1 MTPRSQLGVHGDRG
15 RRGIRGRQVIAG
27 AAHAGRVHWKRVLAA
42 AVIVFGIS
50 AGAETVIDAWAADR
64 AAAVTVPVGLLAF
77 ALEVF
82 GEVFFAGLLER
93 MVGQAR
99 YGAPEQGIFTVL
111 RTLPYRRLIV
121 ADLLVTGLVTLGL
134 FALVVPGVV
143 IFTLFCLAA
152 PIINI
157 EGKSAVRAMRRSAQL
172 VRGRFWLT
180 LILVTVP
187 FWIADWIG
195 TSVQDAVH
203 GEPLAVDIGVRLVV
217 TIVVAVA
224 TGLVQVELAY
234 RLIEADAEDKRPAT
248 S

>member
-1 MTPRSQLGVHGDRG
+1 LDAPGDGG
-15 RRGIRGRQVIAG
+15 RRAIGGREVVFG
-27 AAHAGRVHWKRVLAA
+27 AFHAGRVHGKRVLVA

-50 AGAETVIDAWAADR
+50 ALAETAIDEWALGR
-64 AAAVTVPVGLLAF
+64 TAAVTVTVAVLAF
-77 ALEVF
+77 AIDLF

-99 YGAPEQGIFTVL
+99 YGGPEQGILTVL

-121 ADLLVTGLVTLGL
+121 ADVIITALSIAGL
-134 FALVVPGVV
+134 FAFIVPGLV
-143 IFTLFCLAA
+143 IFTLLCLAG

-157 EGKSAVRAMRRSAQL
+157 EGTTALRALRRSAQL
-172 VRGRFWLT
+172 VRGRFGLT
-180 LILVTVP
+180 FILVTVP

-195 TSVQDAVH
+195 TTVQEAVH
-203 GEPLAVDIGVRLVV
+203 GLPLAADIPLRLVV
-217 TIVVAVA
+217 TIVVAIA

-234 RLIEADAEDKRPAT
+234 RLIEADTEAKRPVT

>member
-1 MTPRSQLGVHGDRG
+1 
-15 RRGIRGRQVIAG
+15 
-27 AAHAGRVHWKRVLAA
+27 
-42 AVIVFGIS
+42 
-50 AGAETVIDAWAADR
+50 
-64 AAAVTVPVGLLAF
+64 
-77 ALEVF
+77 
-82 GEVFFAGLLER
+82 
-93 MVGQAR
+93 
-99 YGAPEQGIFTVL
+99 
-111 RTLPYRRLIV
+111 
-121 ADLLVTGLVTLGL
+121 
-134 FALVVPGVV
+134 
-143 IFTLFCLAA
+143 
-152 PIINI
+152 
-157 EGKSAVRAMRRSAQL
+157 MRRSAQL

>member
-1 MTPRSQLGVHGDRG
+1 VRDDNG
-15 RRGIRGRQVIAG
+15 RHAIRGRQVVAG

-50 AGAETVIDAWAADR
+50 ALAETVIDAWAVDR
-64 AAAVTVPVGLLAF
+64 AVGVTVLVGALAF
-77 ALEVF
+77 AIDIF
-82 GEVFFAGLLER
+82 GEVFFTGLLER

-99 YGAPEQGIFTVL
+99 YGAPEQGILTVL

-121 ADLLVTGLVTLGL
+121 ADVLLTVLVTLGL
-134 FALVVPGVV
+134 LALIVPGVV
-143 IFTLFCLAA
+143 IFTLLCLSA

-157 EGKSAVRAMRRSAQL
+157 EGKSAIRAMRRSVRL

-195 TSVQDAVH
+195 TTVQDAVH
-203 GEPLAVDIGVRLVV
+203 GEPLWLDLGVRLVV
-217 TIVVAVA
+217 TIVVAIG

-234 RLIEADAEDKRPAT
+234 RLIEADAEETRPAA